1 MQNGTNTYVRET
13 EREREKERNKDRGLN
28 RLQWAASAI
37 ESGSSTTAN

>member
-1 MQNGTNTYVRET
+1 MEQTRARVR